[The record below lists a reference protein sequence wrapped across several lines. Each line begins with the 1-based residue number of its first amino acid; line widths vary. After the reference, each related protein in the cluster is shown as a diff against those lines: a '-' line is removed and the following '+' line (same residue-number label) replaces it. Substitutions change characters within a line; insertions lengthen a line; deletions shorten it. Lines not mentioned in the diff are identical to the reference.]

1 MCAVKM
7 DVKRL
12 EEFIRTRMYETR
24 MPALAISLSSDE
36 ITYASGFG
44 LADISRG
51 RPATPQTAFGIA
63 SLTKS
68 FTALATVQLAEK
80 GRLSLHD
87 PITKFFDVSLRE
99 PYDGITI
106 HNLLSHSS
114 GFSTIG
120 SAEARLS
127 KRIGAGGNVSG
138 VSEPKGIQGL
148 FDDLLDWSVG
158 KPGERFSYLNEGFS
172 MLSNIISIA
181 SGMEYDQ
188 YVIRNILKP
197 LGMSSTFFY
206 GGGEL
211 EPDAN
216 VATPYRMDG
225 NRGPVE
231 SPMPAGKS
239 GSGSLYSTV
248 DDLSKY
254 LGMFLSRGKAGDVR
268 IVSESGIE
276 KMETPH
282 IRLEGSLFG
291 GEAYGYGLNIASDFF
306 GHKVISHSGS
316 VFVYTSH
323 FAYLP
328 GSGIKLSILS
338 NTSGF
343 PPGEIAH
350 YALALALG
358 IEPEEIPYVGR
369 NIILRSLQGKYG
381 SFQNII
387 VNEITT
393 RGDFLEL
400 RNNYGDESVMLFPES
415 ITANHA
421 RFIAVR
427 NGRETAAE
435 FFIHQDGKIELIH
448 AGGKFRK
455 FT

>member
-1 MCAVKM
+1 V
-7 DVKRL
+7 R
-12 EEFIRTRMYETR
+12 
-24 MPALAISLSSDE
+24 
-36 ITYASGFG
+36 
-44 LADISRG
+44 
-51 RPATPQTAFGIA
+51 
-63 SLTKS
+63 
-68 FTALATVQLAEK
+68 LAEE

-87 PITKFFDVSLRE
+87 PITKFFDVSLPE
-99 PYDGITI
+99 PYDRITV

-114 GFSTIG
+114 GFSTIA

-127 KRIGAGGNVSG
+127 KRIGIGGNVGG
-138 VSEPKGIQGL
+138 VSESREMQGL
-148 FDDLLDWSVG
+148 FDDLMDWAVG
-158 KPGERFSYLNEGFS
+158 KPGERFSYLNEGFG
-172 MLSNIISIA
+172 MLGNIISIA
-181 SGMEYDQ
+181 SGVDYGQ
-188 YVIRNILKP
+188 YVIENILKP

-211 EPDAN
+211 NVGVD

-231 SPMPAGKS
+231 SPLPAGTS
-239 GSGSLYSTV
+239 ASGSLYSTV

-254 LGMFLSRGKAGDVR
+254 LGMFLSRGKADGVR
-268 IVSESGIE
+268 IVSESGIA

-291 GEAYGYGLNIASDFF
+291 EEGYGYGLNIASNFF

-328 GSGIKLSILS
+328 DAGIKLSVLS
-338 NTSGF
+338 NATGF
-343 PPGEIAH
+343 PPAEIAH
-350 YALALALG
+350 YALALALS
-358 IEPEEIPYVGR
+358 IDPEKIPYVGR
-369 NIILRSLQGKYG
+369 NLILKSLQGKYG

-400 RNNYGDESVMLFPES
+400 RNNYGDESVILVPES
-415 ITANHA
+415 ITASHA
-421 RFIAVR
+421 EFRTVR
-427 NGRETAAE
+427 NGRETISE
-435 FFIHQDGKIELIH
+435 FFLHQDGKIELIH

-455 FT
+455 FA

>member
-1 MCAVKM
+1 M

-12 EEFIRTRMYETR
+12 EQFIRTRMYETR
-24 MPALAISLSSDE
+24 MPGLAISLSSDE
-36 ITYASGFG
+36 ISYASGFG
-44 LADISRG
+44 VADISSG
-51 RPATPQTAFGIA
+51 RSVTPQTAFGIA

-68 FTALATVQLAEK
+68 FTALATVRLAEE
-80 GRLSLHD
+80 GRLSLQD
-87 PITKFFDVSLRE
+87 PITSFFDVSLPE
-99 PYDGITI
+99 PYNGITI

-127 KRIGAGGNVSG
+127 KRIGTGLNASG
-138 VSEPKGIQGL
+138 VSEPEGMQDL
-148 FDDLLDWSVG
+148 FDDLMDWSVG

-188 YVIRNILKP
+188 YVIENILKP

-206 GGGEL
+206 DGGEL
-211 EPDAN
+211 KSGVN
-216 VATPYRMDG
+216 VATAYRMDG
-225 NRGPVE
+225 SRGPVE
-231 SPMPAGKS
+231 SSMPAGKS

-254 LGMFLSRGKAGDVR
+254 LGMFLSRGKADGTR

-291 GEAYGYGLNIASDFF
+291 EEAYGYGLNIASDFF

-328 GSGIKLSILS
+328 DSGIRVSILS
-338 NTSGF
+338 NTTGF
-343 PPGEIAH
+343 PPSEIAH

-358 IEPEEIPYVGR
+358 IEPEEIRYVGR
-369 NIILRSLQGKYG
+369 NIILKSLQGKYG

-400 RNNYGDESVMLFPES
+400 RNNFGDESVMLFPES
-415 ITANHA
+415 ITANYA
-421 RFIAVR
+421 RFRAVR
-427 NGRETAAE
+427 NGRETTSE
-435 FFIHQDGKIELIH
+435 FFIHRDGKIELIH